1 MLIKKFYD
9 LSLLETTNN
18 FTEISRSVFLYT
30 NCSTRTKINILKKI
44 FEQCD
49 VEQSELSFL
58 IKKIAIL
65 KFVGFFFKVEFIEI
79 PLYIFLII
87 LMIRCFIN
95 RFLNEIYFE

>member
-1 MLIKKFYD
+1 MHFSVAQLLVPLVIQALHTTKIMSLCADQKFYD

-58 IKKIAIL
+58 IKKDSN
-65 KFVGFFFKVEFIEI
+65 V
-79 PLYIFLII
+79 
-87 LMIRCFIN
+87 
-95 RFLNEIYFE
+95 